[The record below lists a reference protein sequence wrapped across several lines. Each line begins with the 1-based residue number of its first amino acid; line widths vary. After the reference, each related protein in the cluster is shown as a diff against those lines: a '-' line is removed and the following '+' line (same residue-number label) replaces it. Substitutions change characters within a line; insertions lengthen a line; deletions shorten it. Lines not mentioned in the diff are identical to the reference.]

1 MSSVIIY
8 GMVQKTWNQTSS
20 EMRCKDESPFGAR
33 APAETFRD
41 PSVTTTNSND
51 FVGMESSMQFL

>member
-1 MSSVIIY
+1 
-8 GMVQKTWNQTSS
+8 
-20 EMRCKDESPFGAR
+20 MRCKDESPFGAR
-33 APAETFRD
+33 APTETFRD